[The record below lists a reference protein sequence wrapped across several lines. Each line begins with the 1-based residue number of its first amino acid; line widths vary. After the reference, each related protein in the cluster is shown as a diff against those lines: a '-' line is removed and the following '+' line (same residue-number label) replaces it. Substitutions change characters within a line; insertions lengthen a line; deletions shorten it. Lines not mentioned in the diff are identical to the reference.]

1 MEISISK
8 STETVKDDQKAYY
21 VNFSEKWNKVTQRV
35 LKGLDN
41 PPKNF
46 KGGFKRNGNS

>member
-8 STETVKDDQKAYY
+8 STETVKDDKAYY
-21 VNFSEKWNKVTQRV
+21 TNFHEQWNKVTQRV
-35 LKGLDN
+35 IKGLDN

-46 KGGFKRNGNS
+46 KGGFKRNVNS

>member
-1 MEISISK
+1 MEISISE
-8 STETVKDDQKAYY
+8 STESLKDEQKAYY
-21 VNFSEKWNKVTQRV
+21 TNFSECWNKVTQRV

-46 KGGFKRNGNS
+46 KGGFKINDNG